1 MAAGGDACQISKQ
14 ERHIRAN
21 SSNNKSNDN
30 NDKRMSKWIKKKKI
44 IKMNR

>member
-1 MAAGGDACQISKQ
+1 MAAGGDPGQTSKQ

-30 NDKRMSKWIKKKKI
+30 NDKRMSKWIKKNNYK
-44 IKMNR
+44 NE